1 MKVVTLVGRRGGGEG
16 GRFSVCLNYSLFLL
30 CAWRGAGVHLVRE
43 KGVICLLFSQGF
55 IWCEKKVLFF
65 CYFSVCGGWWGEAC
79 GLRFSI
85 YVVFVYVM
93 LYCIL
98 FF

>member
-55 IWCEKKVLFF
+55 IWCEKKVFFF
-65 CYFSVCGGWWGEAC
+65 CYFSVCGGRRVAWD
-79 GLRFSI
+79 F
-85 YVVFVYVM
+85 
-93 LYCIL
+93 
-98 FF
+98 